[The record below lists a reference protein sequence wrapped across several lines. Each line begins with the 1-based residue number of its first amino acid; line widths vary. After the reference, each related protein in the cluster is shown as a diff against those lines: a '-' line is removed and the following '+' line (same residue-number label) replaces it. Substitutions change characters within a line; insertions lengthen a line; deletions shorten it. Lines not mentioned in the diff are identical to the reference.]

1 MLPADICQRALGARD
16 ARFDGIFFVGITT
29 TKVYCRPVCPS
40 RDAVPAHRRFFE
52 SAAAAEHA
60 GFRPCLRCR
69 PELAP
74 GRAVIDAVPRLAQAA
89 AQRIGAGALNR
100 QGVEVLAR
108 ELGVSGR
115 HLRRA
120 LQRAIGVSPLELAQ
134 THRLLLAKRL
144 LADTDLPVTR
154 IAFASGFQSLRR
166 FHAAFRERYRLNPTA
181 LRPPNQRGTPADDV
195 VRLTLAYRAPLAWGA
210 LVACLARDAL
220 PGVEVASGGR
230 YARILRLA
238 GQAGVIAVTDG
249 GPSGNGDRARG
260 PHLEVALSPSLVPA
274 LMPLIARLRHV
285 FDLDAEPR
293 VIDAHLAQ
301 AGLAELVRRRPGLRI
316 PGAVDGFEAVLRAL
330 LATRAL
336 RRRVVRALGEPIDV
350 ALPGLT
356 HCAPTAERVAAAG
369 GARLAALGVSPRRAA
384 AIALLARAM
393 ADGRLRL
400 DPGTDVE
407 AARRALLEVADVG
420 EPLATAIV
428 APALYWPDAFPASSR
443 SLRRAAAASSADD
456 LSGRAD
462 RWRPWRAYAALHLT
476 LHHEES
482 RDPDSPGSHR
492 RRGAGARP
500 VLGTG
505 PHG

>member
-1 MLPADICQRALGARD
+1 MLPADICQRALSARD

-40 RDAVPAHRRFFE
+40 RGAVPAHRRFFE
-52 SAAAAEHA
+52 SAASAEHA

-74 GRAVIDAVPRLAQAA
+74 GRALIDALPRLAQAA
-89 AQRIGAGALNR
+89 AHRIGAGALNGH
-100 QGVEVLAR
+100 GVEVLAR

-166 FHAAFRERYRLNPTA
+166 FNAAFRERYRLNPTA
-181 LRPPNQRGTPADDV
+181 LRPAGRRGTCPDDV
-195 VRLTLAYRAPLAWGA
+195 VRLALAYRAPLAWRA

-230 YARILRLA
+230 YARTVRLGGHA
-238 GQAGVIAVTDG
+238 GAIAVTDVAL
-249 GPSGNGDRARG
+249 SSSNRDRAGG
-260 PHLEVALSPSLVPA
+260 PHLEVAVSPSLVPA

-301 AGLAELVRRRPGLRI
+301 AGLAALVRRRPGLRI
-316 PGAVDGFEAVLRAL
+316 PGAVDGFEAVLRVL

-336 RRRVVRALGEPIDV
+336 RRRVVRAHGQPI
-350 ALPGLT
+350 APPLPGLT
-356 HCAPTAERVAAAG
+356 HYAPTAERVAAAG
-369 GARLAALGVSPRRAA
+369 EARIAALGVSPRRAA
-384 AIALLARAM
+384 AIATLARAL

-407 AARRALLEVADVG
+407 SARRALREVAGVG

-428 APALYWPDAFPASSR
+428 APALYWPDAFPAASR
-443 SLRRAAAASSADD
+443 SLRDLAARAE
-456 LSGRAD
+456 
-462 RWRPWRAYAALHLT
+462 RWRPWRAYAALHLM
-476 LHHEES
+476 LRHEES
-482 RDPDSPGSHR
+482 R
-492 RRGAGARP
+492 
-500 VLGTG
+500 
-505 PHG
+505 

>member
-74 GRAVIDAVPRLAQAA
+74 GRALIDAVPRLAQAA

-100 QGVEVLAR
+100 QGVE
-108 ELGVSGR
+108 
-115 HLRRA
+115 
-120 LQRAIGVSPLELAQ
+120 
-134 THRLLLAKRL
+134 
-144 LADTDLPVTR
+144 VTR

-181 LRPPNQRGTPADDV
+181 LRPPNQRGTSADDV

>member
-16 ARFDGIFFVGITT
+16 ARFDGIFFVGVTT
-29 TKVYCRPVCPS
+29 TRVYCRPVCPS
-40 RDAVPAHRRFFE
+40 RDAVPTHRRFFE

-74 GRAVIDAVPRLAQAA
+74 GRALIDAVPRLAQVAA
-89 AQRIGAGALNR
+89 HRIGAGALNG
-100 QGVEVLAR
+100 QGVDVLAR

-166 FHAAFRERYRLNPTA
+166 FNAVFRERYRLSPSA
-181 LRPPNQRGTPADDV
+181 LRPAGQQGTEADDG
-195 VRLTLAYRAPLAWGA
+195 VRLTLAYRAPLAWRA
-210 LVACLARDAL
+210 LVASLGRIAL
-220 PGVEVASGGR
+220 PGVELASGNR
-230 YARILRLA
+230 YARTVRLA
-238 GQAGVIAVTDG
+238 GQAGVIVATDRAAG
-249 GPSGNGDRARG
+249 ADNGDRAHRF
-260 PHLEVALSPSLVPA
+260 HLDVAVSPSLVPA
-274 LMPLIARLRHV
+274 LMPVIARLRHV
-285 FDLDAEPR
+285 FDLDAEPS

-301 AGLAELVRRRPGLRI
+301 GGLAASVRRRPGLRI

-330 LATRAL
+330 LATRAT
-336 RRRVVRALGEPIDV
+336 RRRVVRALGEPV
-350 ALPGLT
+350 ETALAGLT
-356 HCAPTAERVAAAG
+356 HYAPTAERVAAAG
-369 GARLAALGVSPRRAA
+369 AARMAALGVPPRRAA
-384 AIALLARAM
+384 AIATLARAM
-393 ADGRLRL
+393 AGGRLRL

-407 AARRALLEVADVG
+407 SARRLLLEVADVG

-428 APALYWPDAFPASSR
+428 APALYWPDAFPASHR
-443 SLRRAAAASSADD
+443 WLRHVSDRAE
-456 LSGRAD
+456 

-476 LHHEES
+476 LDDEEF
-482 RDPDSPGSHR
+482 G
-492 RRGAGARP
+492 
-500 VLGTG
+500 
-505 PHG
+505 

>member
-1 MLPADICQRALGARD
+1 MLPADICQRALSARD

-40 RDAVPAHRRFFE
+40 RGAVPAHRRFFE
-52 SAAAAEHA
+52 SPAAAEHA

-74 GRAVIDAVPRLAQAA
+74 GRALIDAVPRLAQAA
-89 AQRIGAGALNR
+89 VQRIGAGALNGH
-100 QGVEVLAR
+100 GVEPLAR

-144 LADTDLPVTR
+144 LTDTNLPVTR
-154 IAFASGFQSLRR
+154 IAFASGFRSVRR
-166 FHAAFRERYRLNPTA
+166 FNAAFRERYRLNPTA
-181 LRPPNQRGTPADDV
+181 LRPASQGGTSPDDV
-195 VRLTLAYRAPLAWGA
+195 VRLALAYRAPLAWRA

-230 YARILRLA
+230 YARTVRLA
-238 GQAGVIAVTDG
+238 GYAGVIAVTD
-249 GPSGNGDRARG
+249 AHG
-260 PHLEVALSPSLVPA
+260 PHVEVAVSSSLVPA

-293 VIDAHLAQ
+293 VIDAHLAR
-301 AGLAELVRRRPGLRI
+301 AGLAPLVRRRPGLRL
-316 PGAVDGFEAVLRAL
+316 PGAMDGFEAVLRAL
-330 LATRAL
+330 LATQAL
-336 RRRVVRALGEPIDV
+336 RRRVMRALGEPIEPT
-350 ALPGLT
+350 LPGLT
-356 HCAPTAERVAAAG
+356 HYVPTAERVAAAG
-369 GARLAALGVSPRRAA
+369 GARIAALGVSPRRAA
-384 AIALLARAM
+384 VIAALARAI

-407 AARRALLEVADVG
+407 AARRAVLEVVAVG
-420 EPLATAIV
+420 EPLAMAIV
-428 APALYWPDAFPASSR
+428 APALYWPDAFPAASR
-443 SLRRAAAASSADD
+443 SPRDLFARAE
-456 LSGRAD
+456 

-476 LHHEES
+476 LQHEAA
-482 RDPDSPGSHR
+482 RDQDR
-492 RRGAGARP
+492 RH
-500 VLGTG
+500 VSTEVS
-505 PHG
+505 